1 MCAAAAAA
9 AKTFCVND
17 RFLDSC
23 INIMHTPTALSF
35 RQFFHIA
42 QKQEEKQ
49 SHYTSRNKWSFALY
63 GTLKAL

>member
-1 MCAAAAAA
+1 MCAAAA

-17 RFLDSC
+17 RFPDSC
-23 INIMHTPTALSF
+23 INMHTPTALSF
-35 RQFFHIA
+35 RQFFHLA